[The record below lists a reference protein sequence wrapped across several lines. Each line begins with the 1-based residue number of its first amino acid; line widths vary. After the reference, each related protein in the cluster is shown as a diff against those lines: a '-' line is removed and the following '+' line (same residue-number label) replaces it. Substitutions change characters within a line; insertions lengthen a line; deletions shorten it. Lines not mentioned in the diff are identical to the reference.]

1 MKDTGKEKK
10 LCVGIDVAKSWLDL
24 AATVD
29 GVRTIAA
36 KRVDNNPKG
45 FKAALLW
52 AKAHKKKQK
61 VDDVHFAVESTGIY
75 SEGVLEYLQD
85 EDILVSMINPQQ
97 IKSFATSKL
106 LRTRTDKIDASLIAV
121 YLKAMRPKPT
131 PKVPLKIK
139 QLKSLVR
146 HLEYLKERRSEE
158 KTYLESVT
166 DRDVRESTRKN
177 IKHYD
182 HEIKKIEEKIKDH
195 LDKNPDLKTKVDLLT
210 TIPGVAETTA
220 RILLCELHSQGS
232 TENISR
238 KAQTAHAGLAPM
250 EKTSGSSIRRKPRLC
265 KTGNAR
271 LRKSLYFPAISAIKH
286 NPVIKDF
293 HDKMISKGK
302 HKMVALVASMRKLLV
317 IAIGVLNNQVAF
329 DAMWEQNKRLR
340 LLKTA

>member
-1 MKDTGKEKK
+1 VKETGKEKI
-10 LCVGIDVAKSWLDL
+10 LYVGIDVAKSWLDL
-24 AATVD
+24 AVTTD
-29 GVRTIAA
+29 GVRTIAS

-52 AKAHKKKQK
+52 AKTHMRKQK
-61 VDDVHFAVESTGIY
+61 ASAVHFAVESTGIY
-75 SEGVLEYLQD
+75 SEGILEYLQD
-85 EDILVSMINPQQ
+85 EDIRISMINPSQ

-121 YLKAMRPKPT
+121 YLHAMKPKPT
-131 PKVPLKIK
+131 PKVPTELK

-146 HLEYLKERRSEE
+146 HLAYLTERRSEE

-166 DRDVRESTRKN
+166 DRDVMESTRKN

-182 HEIKKIEEKIKDH
+182 REIKKIEEKIKDH
-195 LDKNPDLKTKVDLLT
+195 LDKNSGLRKKVELLK

-220 RILLCELHSQGS
+220 RILLCELHHQGS
-232 TENISR
+232 YERISR

-250 EKTSGSSIRRKPRLC
+250 EKTSGSSVRRKPKLC

-286 NPVIKDF
+286 NPVVKDF
-293 HDKMISKGK
+293 YDKLISKGK

-317 IAIGVLNNQVAF
+317 IAIGILNNQVAF
-329 DAMWEQNKRLR
+329 DADWEQHKRFR